1 MDKFPEVVAAMKEVV
16 EKGNY
21 DFIPNAIEVDRF
33 LYNPQVRD
41 KMRQQYHLEG
51 KHVIGHVGRFM
62 AQKNH
67 TFLLDV
73 FAAYKKEDKDAYLV
87 LLGDGELMET
97 VKNKAKELGVADSV
111 LFVGNVGNANEWY
124 QAFDVFMLPSI
135 WEGLPVVGVEAQAA
149 DLPCIFSDN
158 VTKEIGLSD
167 KASFLS
173 LHADMDSWVSE
184 IQKKMQMTQR
194 ENQEALITENHYNI
208 EKEAV
213 LLQERYLKLYGE
225 NTL

>member
-1 MDKFPEVVAAMKEVV
+1 
-16 EKGNY
+16 
-21 DFIPNAIEVDRF
+21 
-33 LYNPQVRD
+33 
-41 KMRQQYHLEG
+41 MRQQYHLEG

-149 DLPCIFSDN
+149 DLQCIFSDN
-158 VTKEIGLSD
+158 VTKEIG
-167 KASFLS
+167 FLS
-173 LHADMDSWVSE
+173 FTACRYEQLGQRDTPKDADDAESE
-184 IQKKMQMTQR
+184 SGSTDYR
-194 ENQEALITENHYNI
+194 ESL
-208 EKEAV
+208 
-213 LLQERYLKLYGE
+213 
-225 NTL
+225 